1 MTIDAHL
8 EWQLAFLRSSSQI
21 VELSTS
27 EAVEQPGHHLRQSPA
42 EHCRPGWLISLIFAS
57 VWRCHAGR
65 PLSGT
70 IRSMIVH

>member
-21 VELSTS
+21 VELSTN

-42 EHCRPGWLISLIFAS
+42 EHRRPG
-57 VWRCHAGR
+57 
-65 PLSGT
+65 
-70 IRSMIVH
+70 